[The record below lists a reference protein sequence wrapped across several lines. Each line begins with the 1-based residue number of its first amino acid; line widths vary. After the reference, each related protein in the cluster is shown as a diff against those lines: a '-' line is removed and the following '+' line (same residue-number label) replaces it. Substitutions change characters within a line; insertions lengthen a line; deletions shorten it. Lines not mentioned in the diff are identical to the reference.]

1 MDSKRV
7 TINYQIFKQKSA
19 SERTYEITKSN
30 IIGYLE
36 GDQIP
41 LSPNFIYLLL
51 CDFTKTQKFNGVIS
65 KHVEY
70 YMNEDEAFIY
80 LNHFYINPEEDKV
93 TCLAKGGNQGENM
106 RIPRKNGKE
115 SYLLNE

>member
-41 LSPNFIYLLL
+41 LSPNFIY
-51 CDFTKTQKFNGVIS
+51 
-65 KHVEY
+65 
-70 YMNEDEAFIY
+70 
-80 LNHFYINPEEDKV
+80 
-93 TCLAKGGNQGENM
+93 
-106 RIPRKNGKE
+106 
-115 SYLLNE
+115 